1 MPPVPA
7 WLVLQAVLRDLLL
20 HLVAQCPL
28 ETKLGSATCCEGRE
42 LLILSPAL
50 ITKLVLS
57 SQVYLYFSEVKK
69 KKPKKKTQHA
79 QIKQTHRTLLL

>member
-7 WLVLQAVLRDLLL
+7 WLVLQAALQDLLL

-28 ETKLGSATCCEGRE
+28 ETKLGSATCCEGRGRE

-69 KKPKKKTQHA
+69 KKQKKKPSML
-79 QIKQTHRTLLL
+79 R